1 MSIDIK
7 EHFKPHD
14 IYPGLYQCSSPVLTV
29 KDLIK
34 SLLDMPLDAPIIYC
48 IDDEGNEYKRV
59 MMRPSLYNVH
69 ELKDRNI
76 ELVLSDDEDSEK
88 DDNEEDKAKY
98 TQCVVIN

>member
-7 EHFKPHD
+7 EQFKPHD

-34 SLLDMPLDAPIIYC
+34 SLSKMPLDAPIIYC

-59 MMRPSLYNVH
+59 IMRPSLHYVY
-69 ELKDRNI
+69 ELIDRNI
-76 ELVLSDDEDSEK
+76 ELVSSNDEGSEN
-88 DDNEEDKAKY
+88 DDNEEDKPKY